1 MHPTPLN
8 KKLYQQVVKNSN
20 KKFKKSSLVRSR
32 WIVNQ
37 YVKKGGHYRG
47 KRSNS
52 RLSEGFTRWK
62 SRKRNSK
69 KRSKNRK

>member
-1 MHPTPLN
+1 MHPTPIN

-32 WIVNQ
+32 WIVRE

-52 RLSEGFTRWK
+52 RLSEGFKEWK
-62 SRKRNSK
+62 SRKPSRKYSRNK
-69 KRSKNRK
+69 K